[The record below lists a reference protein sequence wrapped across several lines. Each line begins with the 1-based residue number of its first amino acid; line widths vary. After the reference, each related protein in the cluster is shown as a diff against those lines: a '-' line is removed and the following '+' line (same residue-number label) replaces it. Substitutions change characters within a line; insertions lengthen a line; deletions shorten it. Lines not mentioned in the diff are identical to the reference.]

1 MTINLL
7 ELQNK
12 MSRSVCVQRLAPLL
26 PINTVITFVSWMRNS
41 VTDYRISEKQTM
53 PLNTL
58 ISPFS
63 FHVERQNTVFKW
75 I

>member
-1 MTINLL
+1 MIINLL

-12 MSRSVCVQRLAPLL
+12 TSRSVRAQRLAPLQ
-26 PINTVITFVSWMRNS
+26 PINTVITSVSCMRNS
-41 VTDYRISEKQTM
+41 VIDYRISQKQAM